1 MRQRTGPAL
10 AQITACLLFVAKMQ
24 LKKHYMAENGFEN
37 VYKILYG
44 GGCELTMIMLR
55 CDWSYGKDE

>member
-1 MRQRTGPAL
+1 
-10 AQITACLLFVAKMQ
+10 
-24 LKKHYMAENGFEN
+24 MAENGFEN